1 MLSSCHTKVPVL
13 ISIIYDEVPFHHTW
27 ICTCFTTASQMYVQ
41 DDFQDDYEM
50 VIVY

>member
-13 ISIIYDEVPFHHTW
+13 ISFISDEVPFKHTW
-27 ICTCFTTASQMYVQ
+27 RCTCSTTAGQMYVQ

-50 VIVY
+50 VVVY

>member
-13 ISIIYDEVPFHHTW
+13 HSIISDEVPFNHSW
-27 ICTCFTTASQMYVQ
+27 RCTCSTTAGHICVQ

-50 VIVY
+50 VVVY